1 MVRVFDQLVEQL
13 YAIERFVSIG
23 TPSVL
28 FEILNP
34 FFKNQPVFSFF
45 LAL

>member
-13 YAIERFVSIG
+13 YAERFVSIG

-28 FEILNP
+28 FETLNP